1 MLRYSKV
8 LTQRRSSLGFTANDT
23 KFRDSSKNS
32 DKLNPEI
39 KKYRNGEEIK
49 KGSK

>member
-1 MLRYSKV
+1 V
-8 LTQRRSSLGFTANDT
+8 NDT
-23 KFRDSSKNS
+23 KFRDSSKNSQRKIDS